1 MYYFGSITAMEKD
14 IPEEGN
20 LPVGGTKKTQKV
32 DQTAETERE
41 LRVYEISYLLLPLI
55 TEEDIPKEAGR
66 VKELISL
73 SGGVIF
79 SEEEP
84 KLIPLAYEM
93 SKVISNKNTK
103 FNNAYFGWVKF
114 EGEAA
119 QISTVKK
126 ALENNENILR
136 FLILKTTKEV
146 AVVRKPFSF
155 NAKPIKSAPVAPKVA
170 AKDEVKPGTEAPQ
183 EIDEVELD
191 KTIDDLVIE

>member
-1 MYYFGSITAMEKD
+1 MEKD

-20 LPVGGTKKTQKV
+20 LPVGGTKKTPKGE
-32 DQTAETERE
+32 QTDEIERE
-41 LRVYEISYLLLPLI
+41 LRVYEISYLLLPFI
-55 TEEDIPKEAGR
+55 TEEDISKESGR

-114 EGEAA
+114 EGEAT

-136 FLILKTTKEV
+136 FLILKTTKEA